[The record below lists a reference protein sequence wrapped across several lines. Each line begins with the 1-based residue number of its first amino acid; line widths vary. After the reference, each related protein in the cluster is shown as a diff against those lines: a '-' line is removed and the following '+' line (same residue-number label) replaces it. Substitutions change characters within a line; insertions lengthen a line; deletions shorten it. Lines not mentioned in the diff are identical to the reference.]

1 MFLAERE
8 QTALEH
14 LALCN
19 GERKRQHLLFA
30 DYAGELFDERE
41 CLNELGEIFAGA
53 SNVVVTLDGEK
64 LCDYK
69 EKKKII
75 LHAKVML
82 VEMQKAGI
90 LSKQTHLYIV
100 CTKYDK
106 IKNSD
111 KKDTI
116 IKFVNPETME
126 REERIKCEETS
137 AIRMVDE
144 DMDIENVP
152 GSEVRITEPR
162 KATETQVVELLQIL
176 LYIEDVG
183 RILCMKS
190 FEKLFTRPNGK
201 NYDVYGTEIEY
212 QNMGEDAFTQYD
224 SKKIQYVIYTL
235 FSSTK
240 PRHVRAFQT
249 RLDDELLL
257 VLKSLPDILIQRF
270 SFCTMSYDTRRIK
283 NEEFSYQITDKSNR
297 YKIEKEE
304 IHICEDI
311 SMIKNY
317 PLWVN
322 EYYKYM
328 QNHCLYKLHDF
339 MQQYETIYSE
349 FSGYSAMARLYFAVA
364 NTENIS
370 LEEYFKYA
378 DAVKIKCDDYF
389 YKRTVEL
396 ILDGQLEMFN
406 GKEYEIWDMLERKKI
421 KLKAAYQKILSE
433 KTIKNSPEKI
443 YMILKKYIEG
453 ELSISTQKMVEK
465 MIMALKPE
473 NLGQVSKMD
482 ENICVVLVSQ
492 NSNLLLAEEIWKEKI
507 KFQQRI
513 LSAGRRDLP
522 DKMLRCLIRKIVKYD
537 KEPISETLYTIY
549 GEKIIPYV
557 YEELY
562 LEAFDKNINID
573 HWMMLLLKDQKKLME
588 NLVCFSDMGLVQR
601 ILLLI
606 DTYQDQNLYALD
618 RENWRKLY
626 KKIKEH
632 GDLSKELAVQFL
644 PVTLKTNYLDDELK
658 QIISPVYEML
668 KNNTIDFE
676 QWNKIQVLLPEVEAY
691 QSWDRCLRV
700 RIALKNKGCSEIV

>member
-1 MFLAERE
+1 MKISVIVPVYNAERYLDKLVQSVLS
-8 QTALEH
+8 QTYE
-14 LALCN
+14 
-19 GERKRQHLLFA
+19 
-30 DYAGELFDERE
+30 DY
-41 CLNELGEIFAGA
+41 
-53 SNVVVTLDGEK
+53 
-64 LCDYK
+64 
-69 EKKKII
+69 
-75 LHAKVML
+75 
-82 VEMQKAGI
+82 
-90 LSKQTHLYIV
+90 
-100 CTKYDK
+100 
-106 IKNSD
+106 
-111 KKDTI
+111 
-116 IKFVNPETME
+116 
-126 REERIKCEETS
+126 
-137 AIRMVDE
+137 
-144 DMDIENVP
+144 
-152 GSEVRITEPR
+152 
-162 KATETQVVELLQIL
+162 
-176 LYIEDVG
+176 
-183 RILCMKS
+183 
-190 FEKLFTRPNGK
+190 
-201 NYDVYGTEIEY
+201 
-212 QNMGEDAFTQYD
+212 
-224 SKKIQYVIYTL
+224 
-235 FSSTK
+235 
-240 PRHVRAFQT
+240 
-249 RLDDELLL
+249 
-257 VLKSLPDILIQRF
+257 
-270 SFCTMSYDTRRIK
+270 
-283 NEEFSYQITDKSNR
+283 
-297 YKIEKEE
+297 
-304 IHICEDI
+304 
-311 SMIKNY
+311 
-317 PLWVN
+317 
-322 EYYKYM
+322 
-328 QNHCLYKLHDF
+328 
-339 MQQYETIYSE
+339 
-349 FSGYSAMARLYFAVA
+349 
-364 NTENIS
+364 
-370 LEEYFKYA
+370 
-378 DAVKIKCDDYF
+378 
-389 YKRTVEL
+389 EL
-396 ILDGQLEMFN
+396 ILVDDSSKDNSYLLMKKYQEMDSRIKAYT
-406 GKEYEIWDMLERKKI
+406 KENTGPGLTRKFGFEKSSGDLFFFVDSDDWVTTSDVFREINDLF
-421 KLKAAYQKILSE
+421 E
-433 KTIKNSPEKI
+433 KNEKI
-443 YMILKKYIEG
+443 DVLFFDREDIIGDTKDIIPGFNETREG

-691 QSWDRCLRV
+691 QSYVEPL
-700 RIALKNKGCSEIV
+700 CSES